1 VKQFFAALGLMLLAA
16 NPALAA
22 NIQNIDLGK
31 AAQVWFA
38 EDHTVPIV
46 SFNISLPAGSAYD
59 PAGKAGL
66 ASFTGAMI
74 DEGAGGLDS
83 KAFHEALANRAIT
96 FSARAERDYLVI
108 SISTLKENAPEAM
121 RLLQLALTR
130 PRFENDALARV
141 RAQII
146 QSLQEDQVEPPRVA
160 GRGFMREFFGGH
172 AYAHPVNGEIASIS
186 AISQADLRN
195 FARSHWVKNGLKV
208 AVAGDI
214 TAPALSKLLGDTFLP
229 VSGASPPPLPNV
241 GRLGAPGVHVIA
253 MPVPQPSVAF
263 GLPGIMRQDPDFIP
277 GYVANYVL
285 GGGGFSSHL
294 MNEVRVKRGLTYG
307 ISTSL
312 TAYNKAAILQGTVAT
327 RADAVRQTVQVV
339 KDTLAN
345 FTANGPT
352 QQELDDAKTYL
363 TGSFPLAF
371 ASNSG
376 TAAQLGTFQRQNLDI
391 GYVARRN
398 ALIQAVTLA
407 DVKRVAKRLFDP
419 ARLTVVIGGSPAE
432 ARGAAPRP
440 QRPLPPGSPPAP
452 PASQADAH
460 PAGGTAAPG
469 VATPPKPVD
478 KPVEN
483 PATTSKSS
491 GQADKKP

>member
-1 VKQFFAALGLMLLAA
+1 MKRFLAPIALTFFLALLA
-16 NPALAA
+16 PAAQAA

-31 AAQVWFA
+31 HAEVWFA

-66 ASFTGAMI
+66 ASFAASMM

-83 KAFHEALANRAIT
+83 KAFHEALANRAIS

-108 SISTLKENAPEAM
+108 SISTLKENASEAM
-121 RLLQLALTR
+121 HLLQLALTR
-130 PRFENDALARV
+130 PRFEADALSRV

-146 QSLQEDQVEPPRVA
+146 QSLQQDDAEPPRVA
-160 GRGFMREFFGGH
+160 SRAFMRDFFGGH
-172 AYAHPVNGEIASIS
+172 AYAHPVSGEIGSVSSVTAT
-186 AISQADLRN
+186 DLRN
-195 FARSHWVKNGLKV
+195 FARSHWTKYGLKV

-214 TAPALSKLLGDTFLP
+214 TAPALTKLLGDTFLP
-229 VSGASPPPLPNV
+229 VSGAVPPALPNV
-241 GRLGAPGVHVIA
+241 GRLGAPGVHVVPL
-253 MPVPQPSVAF
+253 PVPQPSVYF

-285 GGGGFSSHL
+285 GGGGFSSRL
-294 MNEVRVKRGLTYG
+294 MDEVREKRGLTYG

-312 TAYNKAAILQGTVAT
+312 TSYSKASVMLGSVAT
-327 RADAVRQTVQVV
+327 RADAVRQTIQVV
-339 KDTLAN
+339 KDTLAE
-345 FTANGPT
+345 FATSGPT

-376 TAAQLGTFQRQNLDI
+376 TASQLGTFQRQNLDV

-398 ALIQAVTLA
+398 SLIQAVTLA
-407 DVKRVAKRLFDP
+407 DVKRVAKRVFDP
-419 ARLTVVIGGSPAE
+419 VRLTVVVGGSPVDN
-432 ARGAAPRP
+432 RGVKAA
-440 QRPLPPGSPPAP
+440 PLPPGNPPQPSPSAAADAAQPQSQSIAP
-452 PASQADAH
+452 PPTK
-460 PAGGTAAPG
+460 PANKPLAGPVTTPKAA
-469 VATPPKPVD
+469 
-478 KPVEN
+478 
-483 PATTSKSS
+483 
-491 GQADKKP
+491 KKP

>member
-1 VKQFFAALGLMLLAA
+1 MKRFLAPIALTLLFAMPAPAA
-16 NPALAA
+16 RAA

-31 AAQVWFA
+31 NAEVWFA

-66 ASFTGAMI
+66 ASFTASMM

-83 KAFHEALANRAIT
+83 KAFHEALANRAIS

-121 RLLQLALTR
+121 HLLQLALTR
-130 PRFENDALARV
+130 PRFEADALARV

-146 QSLQEDQVEPPRVA
+146 QSLQQDDAEPPRVA
-160 GRGFMREFFGGH
+160 GRAFMRDFFGGH
-172 AYAHPVNGEIASIS
+172 AYAHPVTGEIGSVSSVTAT
-186 AISQADLRN
+186 DLRN
-195 FARSHWVKNGLKV
+195 FAHSHWTKYGLKV

-214 TAPALSKLLGDTFLP
+214 TAPVLTRLLGDTFLP
-229 VSGASPPPLPNV
+229 VSGAVPPALPNV
-241 GRLGAPGVHVIA
+241 GRLGAPGVHVVPL
-253 MPVPQPSVAF
+253 PVPQPSVYF

-277 GYVANYVL
+277 GYVANYIL
-285 GGGGFSSHL
+285 GGGGFSSRL
-294 MNEVRVKRGLTYG
+294 MDEVREKRGLTYG

-312 TAYNKAAILQGTVAT
+312 TSYSKASVMVGSVAT
-327 RADAVRQTVQVV
+327 RADAVRQTIQVV
-339 KDTLAN
+339 RDTLAE
-345 FTANGPT
+345 FAVGGPT

-371 ASNSG
+371 ASNNG
-376 TAAQLGTFQRQNLDI
+376 TASQLGTFQRQNLDI

-398 ALIQAVTLA
+398 SLIQAVTLA

-432 ARGAAPRP
+432 NRGAKPA
-440 QRPLPPGSPPAP
+440 PLPPGNPPQPSPPVAADAAAAP
-452 PASQADAH
+452 QSQAI
-460 PAGGTAAPG
+460 
-469 VATPPKPVD
+469 ATPPPKPAN
-478 KPVEN
+478 KPLAGTV
-483 PATTSKSS
+483 TTPK
-491 GQADKKP
+491 AAKKP